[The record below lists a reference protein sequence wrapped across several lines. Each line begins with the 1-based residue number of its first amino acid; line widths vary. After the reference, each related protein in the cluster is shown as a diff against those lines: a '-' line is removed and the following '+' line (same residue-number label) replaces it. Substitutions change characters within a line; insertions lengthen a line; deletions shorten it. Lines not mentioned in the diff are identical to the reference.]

1 MTAQHYWY
9 FAAIVLVIMGWSA
22 RACADENVTIYGENA
37 SSGAVATASTA
48 SNASSGGSSTT
59 TTKPKHHHKA
69 KTASTASTSTSAA
82 KKKTTASS
90 GGSTPPAQFSP
101 ASAEPP
107 GTGEQPPVSPASSHV
122 VTLPPSTMPP
132 AASTPSPAG
141 PVTVNAPTWNPQN
154 QPQITVSAPAPA
166 APPAADASGKPE
178 VETGL
183 PIARPGSK
191 TYTLGSS
198 FPLPPVLPVSTS
210 GSYGDGKGLLDNFSF
225 TNFSRRPKN
234 IYPWKTR
241 IITTEFWIGEGS
253 TPISSTDN
261 VESAWDEN
269 WRDSNGGS
277 DTPGERDESSP
288 NGYGPAHH
296 AANVNPFYVAL
307 PFNDL
312 AFPDKARR
320 WLPAGWYRPPRNGKQ
335 VSACQHRWVEIK
347 NAQGDICYAQWEDVG
362 PLRYDHAE
370 YVFGD
375 ERPIGLGNDHA
386 GLDVSPAVFEYLS
399 LDQKR
404 TNVTSWRFVDDA
416 DVQPGAWLKY
426 DEEALLFRAIRANND
441 KDSLPIQRAR
451 APLEDPDDIDSS
463 QKKVSKA
470 KG

>member
-1 MTAQHYWY
+1 MTAPHYWY
-9 FAAIVLVIMGWSA
+9 FAAIVLVIVGWNA
-22 RACADENVTIYGENA
+22 RARADENVTIYGA
-37 SSGAVATASTA
+37 SAPAST
-48 SNASSGGSSTT
+48 SNTNSTATNSAAKPGSGTAAA
-59 TTKPKHHHKA
+59 KPKHHHK
-69 KTASTASTSTSAA
+69 KTSTASTDTPAA

-90 GGSTPPAQFSP
+90 GSSTPAAPFSP
-101 ASAEPP
+101 AAAEPP
-107 GTGEQPPVSPASSHV
+107 GTADQPASATASHQT
-122 VTLPPSTMPP
+122 TLPPSSMPP
-132 AASTPSPAG
+132 PAPGTSPAG
-141 PVTVNAPTWNPQN
+141 PITVNAPTWTPQN
-154 QPQITVSAPAPA
+154 QAQITVSAPVPTT
-166 APPAADASGKPE
+166 PPGADAADKPE

-183 PIARPGSK
+183 PVARPGSK

-198 FPLPPVLPVSTS
+198 FPLPPVVPVSTS
-210 GSYGDGKGLLDNFSF
+210 SYADGKGLLDNFNF

-234 IYPWKTR
+234 VYPWKSR

-320 WLPAGWYRPPRNGKQ
+320 WLPAGWYRPPRNGRQ

-347 NAQGDICYAQWEDVG
+347 NAQGDVCYAQWEDVG

-375 ERPIGLGNDHA
+375 ERPIGLGDDHA
-386 GLDVSPAVFEYLS
+386 GLDVSPAVFEYLN

-404 TNVTSWRFVDDA
+404 TNMTSWRFVDDA

-441 KDSLPIQRAR
+441 KDTLPIERAR
-451 APLEDPDDIDSS
+451 APIADPDDIDSS

>member
-1 MTAQHYWY
+1 MTAHHYWY
-9 FAAIVLVIMGWSA
+9 FAAIVLVIIGWSA
-22 RACADENVTIYGENA
+22 RAYADENVTIYGEG
-37 SSGAVATASTA
+37 SSSAA
-48 SNASSGGSSTT
+48 SSTT
-59 TTKPKHHHKA
+59 STSTGSSATTHKKHHHKTSA
-69 KTASTASTSTSAA
+69 TTMDTTASASATA
-82 KKKTTASS
+82 KKKSTVSAGSSTATTE
-90 GGSTPPAQFSP
+90 TVQFSP
-101 ASAEPP
+101 GAAEPP
-107 GTGEQPPVSPASSHV
+107 PAS
-122 VTLPPSTMPP
+122 
-132 AASTPSPAG
+132 AATG
-141 PVTVNAPTWNPQN
+141 PVTVNAPAGASHDR
-154 QPQITVSAPAPA
+154 PQITVSDPVPSASAPEPA
-166 APPAADASGKPE
+166 GKPE

-183 PIARPGSK
+183 PVARPGSK

-198 FPLPPVLPVSTS
+198 FPLPPVIPVSGMAS
-210 GSYGDGKGLLDNFSF
+210 SYGNQKELLDSFSF

-234 IYPWKTR
+234 IYTWKSR

-277 DTPGERDESSP
+277 DTPGERTESAP

-312 AFPDKARR
+312 AFPDKSRR
-320 WLPAGWYRPPRNGKQ
+320 WLPAGWYRPPRDGKQ
-335 VSACQHRWVEIK
+335 VSSCQHRWVEIK
-347 NAQGDICYAQWEDVG
+347 NAQGDVCYAQWEDVG

-375 ERPIGLGNDHA
+375 ERPIGLGSDHA
-386 GLDVSPAVFEYLS
+386 GLDVSPAVFEYLG
-399 LDQKR
+399 LDDRR

-426 DEEALLFRAIRANND
+426 DEEALLFRAIRASND
-441 KDSLPIQRAR
+441 KDILPIERAR
-451 APLEDPDDIDSS
+451 APISDPDDIDSG
-463 QKKVSKA
+463 QKKLNKA

>member
-1 MTAQHYWY
+1 MTAQHYWC
-9 FAAIVLVIMGWSA
+9 FAAIVLVIIGWSA
-22 RACADENVTIYGENA
+22 RVRADENVTIYGENP
-37 SSGAVATASTA
+37 SSGAAAANVNASTA
-48 SNASSGGSSTT
+48 SSSSTGT
-59 TTKPKHHHKA
+59 TASKPKHHHK
-69 KTASTASTSTSAA
+69 KTSTASTDSSAT
-82 KKKTTASS
+82 KKKTVASTT
-90 GGSTPPAQFSP
+90 GSTPPAPFSP

-107 GTGEQPPVSPASSHV
+107 GAAEQEPISPTASHV
-122 VTLPPSTMPP
+122 VTLPPSTLPP
-132 AASTPSPAG
+132 AASSPSPAG
-141 PVTVNAPTWNPQN
+141 PVTVNAPTWIPQN
-154 QPQITVSAPAPA
+154 QPQITVSAPVPA
-166 APPAADASGKPE
+166 NSSAADNSGKPE

-183 PIARPGSK
+183 PVARPGSK

-198 FPLPPVLPVSTS
+198 FPLPPVVPVSTS
-210 GSYGDGKGLLDNFSF
+210 GSYGDQKVMIDNFSF
-225 TNFSRRPKN
+225 ANISRRPKN

-261 VESAWDEN
+261 VASAWDED
-269 WRDSNGGS
+269 WRDSNGGN

-375 ERPIGLGNDHA
+375 ERPIGLGEDHA

-426 DEEALLFRAIRANND
+426 DEEALLFRAIRANSD

-463 QKKVSKA
+463 QKKVNKA